1 MTDLQ
6 FGVSLAG
13 WSDGPALLAAARTA
27 EREGFDAVTVA
38 DHLGH
43 TAPFAVLA
51 AAAAV
56 TSRVR
61 LRTVV
66 LDAYFWNPAL
76 VAREVATLDLLSGGR
91 GRAEDRRGSHAPRA
105 RRRRAAVP
113 VGGRALGAHGGRAH
127 RGAAPARRRDARPL
141 TEGRDRGAGSV
152 RSAECRGPVLV
163 PPSDTTTGAGAG
175 GGNG

>member
-1 MTDLQ
+1 MADLR

-61 LRTVV
+61 LRTYV

-76 VAREVATLDLLSGGR
+76 LAREVATLDLLSGGR
-91 GRAEDRRGSHAPRA
+91 VELGIGAGHMRHEHVDAGLPFPSVDERWAHTAA
-105 RRRRAAVP
+105 VLTEVRRRLADETHVP
-113 VGGRALGAHGGRAH
+113 PPLQ
-127 RGAAPARRRDARPL
+127 RP
-141 TEGRDRGAGSV
+141 V
-152 RSAECRGPVLV
+152 PVLV
-163 PPSDTTTGAGAG
+163 AGMGERALRVAAAPRS
-175 GGNG
+175 